1 MIMAMHMDTPEDE
14 VMSEIN
20 MTPFVDVMLVLLI
33 IFLVTLPLV
42 HHSVNI
48 QLPKVNSEKMIELPD
63 PIKISVD
70 ESGEYRLNNEPI
82 SIDTL
87 RQTLQ
92 AEKLRDP
99 QPVIH
104 LYADQ
109 NTRYAQIARLL
120 AEVHQSGLSK
130 IAFVTQEQKE
140 ASTTSL
146 SNLLKN

>member
-48 QLPKVNSEKMIELPD
+48 ELPKVSSEKITELPD

-70 ESGEYRLNNEPI
+70 ESGEYRLNSERI
-82 SIDTL
+82 SIDSL

-92 AEKLRDP
+92 AEKLRNP

-109 NTRYAQIARLL
+109 NTRYEQIAKLL

-130 IAFVTQEQKE
+130 IGFVTQEQKE